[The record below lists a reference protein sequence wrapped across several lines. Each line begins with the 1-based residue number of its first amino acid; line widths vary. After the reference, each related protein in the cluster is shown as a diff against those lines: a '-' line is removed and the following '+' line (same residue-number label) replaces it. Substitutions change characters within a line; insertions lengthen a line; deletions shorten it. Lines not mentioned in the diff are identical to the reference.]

1 MARWG
6 GQRKKLADRARETEN
21 RDRRKSAEGL
31 LLTGGNNVSDQNNHN
46 SLYENSE
53 YPSRRQAPRR
63 SERSGRSRKKRR
75 RGGVAGSIFK
85 VLGTLLLSAAQST
98 SLAASLQ
105 FGAVSGLGFVV
116 GAWALKA
123 VYPKLT
129 CDRVPASV
137 RGYPAIL
144 LYIGILSMALYAA
157 NMK

>member
-85 VLGTLLLSAAQST
+85 VLGTLLLI
-98 SLAASLQ
+98 
-105 FGAVSGLGFVV
+105 GLCTGTILCCF
-116 GAWALKA
+116 AA
-123 VYPKLT
+123 VYIKTVIFPIADLSL
-129 CDRVPASV
+129 DDFVLGENSV
-137 RGYPAIL
+137 
-144 LYIGILSMALYAA
+144 M
-157 NMK
+157 